1 MSAVAFRAAGKPEPQ
16 GSKNAFVVNG
26 RAVIVDKNPKPLKA
40 WRRVVSDA
48 AIDAMVTAGDSDPLI
63 GPVRVSL
70 VFFIERPKSVKRE
83 HPSVRPDIDK
93 LARAV
98 LDGLTTAGVYSDD
111 SQVVDLTASKV
122 YGVPAGVAVQVSPL
136 SDGNEEARS

>member
-1 MSAVAFRAAGKPEPQ
+1 MSAVVFRADGKPEPQ
-16 GSKNAFVVNG
+16 GSKNAFVVKG

-48 AIDAMVTAGDSDPLI
+48 AIDAMVAAGDSDPLI
-63 GPVRVSL
+63 GPVQVSL
-70 VFFIERPKSVKRE
+70 VFFIERPKSVKRA

-111 SQVVDLTASKV
+111 SQVVELTASKV
-122 YGVPAGVAVQVSPL
+122 YGTPGGVAVQVSPL
-136 SDGNEEARS
+136 SDERE

>member
-1 MSAVAFRAAGKPEPQ
+1 
-16 GSKNAFVVNG
+16 
-26 RAVIVDKNPKPLKA
+26 
-40 WRRVVSDA
+40 
-48 AIDAMVTAGDSDPLI
+48 MVTAGDSDPLI